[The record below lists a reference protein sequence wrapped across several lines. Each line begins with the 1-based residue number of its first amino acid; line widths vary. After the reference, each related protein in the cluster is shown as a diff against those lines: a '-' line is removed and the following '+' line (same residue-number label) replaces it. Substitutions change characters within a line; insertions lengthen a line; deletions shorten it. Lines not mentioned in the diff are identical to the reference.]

1 MRSPLRIAWARVI
14 AHGDSRA
21 GSVARLDG
29 PPPALDVEGRRA
41 GSCRGGRPRPSPRP
55 MAPGPEPQHA
65 PEMMGLG
72 GIESDPVRVDGV
84 RADEDPGHAAHPRRG
99 RTARARHLT
108 PSAQEERR
116 PAVVLGQLDEPAALR
131 REDARH
137 RRHLVGQEPARDQAA
152 ARARPAPEAR
162 ARAWRAR
169 PRGDSRGR
177 AAPRGRPSRR
187 RPPPPRAPG
196 LPTALRR
203 ALSSVAATASGS
215 RSIASTRGTPRA
227 AAAIARM
234 PDPQPTS
241 RACGHAARRQRA
253 LEELEAAPGRPVAP
267 GTERAPGLDQ
277 HDEPALR
284 ERRRRHLPRR
294 AHEQPPPHRDRPE
307 VGAPGIGPRL
317 VGEGRDPH
325 ARRRARQRQRHQIG
339 EVAADVRRERLRV
352 GARREEGAKR
362 RRAGGVTSSTTPTAP
377 SSHRW
382 FVTASAVSAASVP
395 RVTVSSQ

>member
-1 MRSPLRIAWARVI
+1 M

-21 GSVARLDG
+21 GSGAGLDG
-29 PPPALDVEGRRA
+29 PPPALDLEGRQPDGVETA
-41 GSCRGGRPRPSPRP
+41 GPVGRLDDG
-55 MAPGPEPQHA
+55 PGPEPQHA
-65 PEMMGLG
+65 AEMVGLV
-72 GIESDPVRVDGV
+72 GIEPDAVRVDGL
-84 RADEDPGHAAHPRRG
+84 RTDEDPGHSRSPG
-99 RTARARHLT
+99 VDEVRHAPSS
-108 PSAQEERR
+108 PSAQEERG
-116 PAVVLGQLDEPAALR
+116 PAVVLDELDEPAALR
-131 REDARH
+131 REHARH
-137 RRHLVGQEPARDQAA
+137 RRHLVSQEPTRDQAA
-152 ARARPAPEAR
+152 ARARPAPEAP
-162 ARAWRAR
+162 ARAWHAR

-177 AAPRGRPSRR
+177 AAPAGRPSRR
-187 RPPPPRAPG
+187 HPPPTGRTRS
-196 LPTALRR
+196 PTALRR

-241 RACGHAARRQRA
+241 RAWATASASQRP
-253 LEELEAAPGRPVAP
+253 LEELEAAPGRPMAAGAEGAP
-267 GTERAPGLDQ
+267 RLDQ

-284 ERRRRHLPRR
+284 ERRRRRLPRR

-325 ARRRARQRQRHQIG
+325 ARHRTRQRQRHQIG

-362 RRAGGVTSSTTPTAP
+362 GPGRGDLLDDADRTQLPQMVRDGLGRLGGVGPESRRSGP
-377 SSHRW
+377 SRRPPGPR
-382 FVTASAVSAASVP
+382 ASAARP
-395 RVTVSSQ
+395 